1 MKKAIFLSLLVLA
14 FFAPKILSAQAATK
28 HGTGDQGKTYYD
40 AAKTKPKEIYST
52 KELTV
57 ADPDYPDSPM
67 IYLRKDGPYF
77 FYYENGKL
85 EISGW
90 YTDDAKSGQ
99 WKYYDDK
106 GNLRKTENYV
116 NGKVQN

>member
-1 MKKAIFLSLLVLA
+1 MKRVIFLFLA
-14 FFAPKILSAQAATK
+14 FSAFSLPRIAVAQATTA
-28 HGTGDQGKTYYD
+28 HGSGDNGKTYYD

-57 ADPDYPDSPM
+57 ADPDDPQHPM

-77 FYYENGKL
+77 LYYENGKL
-85 EISGW
+85 QISGW
-90 YTDDAKSGQ
+90 YTDDEKSGE

-106 GNLRKTENYV
+106 GKLLKTEHYV
-116 NGKVQN
+116 KGKLQN